1 MRNPDSRWC
10 ESHHAI
16 SHLATKVVLASGTI
30 AVNKPLDLAGLC
42 KAGNCPSSGGID
54 FQSPKVWCKGRDTR
68 TVDRATVDK
77 FHEAFVNRA
86 TEAILGLCPLEQ
98 EVVDYP
104 VSVAPDSVGEYNLVL
119 ADAKNLKLRIERAER
134 VTGKDL
140 QRLMSLL
147 GLMQQMVV
155 HPLLAEMGAAR
166 FKTERELFD
175 QAAAAP
181 TGAMWALKGEIEALR
196 AQGHHRVVVSCCHTS
211 ILEIARRF
219 LVNYPELGT
228 VDTFSGELSTTQRQK
243 VKERFLKSQ
252 NAVLMLSIGAGGV
265 GLHLVPGCEAMIFWG
280 SMPFSPAHTRQC
292 MKRIH
297 RLGQHA
303 PVTGKV
309 SIKHLVPYGSVD
321 AAIGRVHSDKE
332 RLIALVQDGDDT
344 GFDRVD
350 DATWR
355 KYGRRCQGRSNS

>member
-1 MRNPDSRWC
+1 
-10 ESHHAI
+10 
-16 SHLATKVVLASGTI
+16 
-30 AVNKPLDLAGLC
+30 
-42 KAGNCPSSGGID
+42 
-54 FQSPKVWCKGRDTR
+54 
-68 TVDRATVDK
+68 
-77 FHEAFVNRA
+77 
-86 TEAILGLCPLEQ
+86 
-98 EVVDYP
+98 